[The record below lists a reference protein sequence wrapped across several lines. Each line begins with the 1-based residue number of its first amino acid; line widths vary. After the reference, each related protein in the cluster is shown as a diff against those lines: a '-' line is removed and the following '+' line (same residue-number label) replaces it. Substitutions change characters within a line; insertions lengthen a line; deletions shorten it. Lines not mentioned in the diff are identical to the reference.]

1 MQNFNKNEYFIP
13 QIIVKKLDNIFL
25 PKQKLNAFR
34 RQVYDAVVG
43 VLTENIREKID
54 RKNLP
59 KIGGIKRFENFQY
72 VYDLSAEFTAKNI
85 VYSPEIYQENDL
97 LSFKEKCESN
107 GKKAYLDLPNFAT
120 AKDVVLLKNIIKN
133 TGIGV
138 VANNYYALNLSND
151 LIIGGGL
158 NVYNHFTANE
168 LKYPFFTAESELGQ
182 RQNYYYM
189 TFRHCPMKNL
199 LNSSCEKC
207 VYQDSYEYVLDSG
220 KDIKLKRKKLTD
232 CTFYLSD

>member
-1 MQNFNKNEYFIP
+1 MPSLPIIKPIKNFEIVQDVNEDFS
-13 QIIVKKLDNIFL
+13 QEIVI
-25 PKQKLNAFR
+25 
-34 RQVYDAVVG
+34 
-43 VLTENIREKID
+43 
-54 RKNLP
+54 
-59 KIGGIKRFENFQY
+59 
-72 VYDLSAEFTAKNI
+72 
-85 VYSPEIYQENDL
+85 YSPEFYNVEDTKK
-97 LSFKEKCESN
+97 FVDKCQRL
-107 GKKAYLDLPNFAT
+107 GKKPYLDTPNFALGR
-120 AKDVVLLKNIIKN
+120 DIQLLKEILLSCKI
-133 TGIGV
+133 GI
-138 VANNYYALNLSND
+138 VANNYYALNLSTD

-207 VYQDSYEYVLDSG
+207 VYQDGYEYVLDSG
-220 KDIKLKRKKLTD
+220 KTFKLKRKKLTD